1 MRIETITT
9 SRNSPCWCGSGKK
22 YKKCH
27 MILDQKKEFF
37 TKDRNKSLNRGIIF
51 KSEEQIE
58 GIRKSCQLTKNLLD
72 MVEERISEGVTTN
85 EINEWVHNETISKGA
100 IPAPLNYGR
109 GQGRLKMPFPKSV
122 CTSVNDVICHGIPN
136 DRELKNG
143 DIINVDVTCD
153 LDGFFGD
160 ASRMFIIGEVPDI
173 TRRLVEVTRDCL
185 NIGIEQVRPKIKI
198 GDIGSAIQKHA
209 EKHGFSVVRDFAGHG
224 VGVKFH
230 EPPQILHYG
239 YPGVGETLFE
249 NMTFT
254 IEPMIN
260 MGRYECKILE
270 DGWTAVTLDGSLSA
284 QWEHTL
290 LVTKNGV
297 EVLTQ

>member
-1 MRIETITT
+1 MRIETNSI
-9 SRNSPCWCGSGKK
+9 SRNSPCWCSSGKK

-37 TKDRNKSLNRGIIF
+37 TKERNKTLDRGILI
-51 KSEEQIE
+51 KTEGQIE
-58 GIRKSCQLTKNLLD
+58 GIRKSCKLTKNLLD
-72 MVEERISEGVTTN
+72 MVEDRISEGVSTN
-85 EINEWVHNETISKGA
+85 EINQWVHEETLSKGA

-122 CTSVNDVICHGIPN
+122 CTSVNDVICHGIP
-136 DRELKNG
+136 DDKVLHNG
-143 DIINVDVTCD
+143 DIINVDVTCN

-160 ASRMFIIGEVPDI
+160 ASRMFIIGEVPAE
-173 TRRLVEVTRDCL
+173 TRKLVEVTRECL
-185 NIGIEQVRPKIKI
+185 NLGIEQVRPKCRL
-198 GDIGSAIQKHA
+198 GDIGNAIQKHA
-209 EKHGFSVVRDFAGHG
+209 EKQGFSVVRDFAGHG

-230 EPPQILHYG
+230 EPPQVLHYG
-239 YPGVGETLFE
+239 YPGEGDTLFE

-260 MGRYECKILE
+260 MGSYECKILE
-270 DGWTAVTLDGSLSA
+270 DGWTAVTSDGSLSA

-290 LVTKNGV
+290 LVTKKGV
-297 EVLTQ
+297 DVLTQ

>member
-1 MRIETITT
+1 MKIELNSI
-9 SRNSPCWCGSGKK
+9 SRNSPCWCGSEKK

-27 MILDQKKEFF
+27 MVLDQKKEFF
-37 TKDRNKSLNRGIIF
+37 TNKTKTINRGIII

-58 GIRKSCQLTKNLLD
+58 GIRRSCKLTKDILN

-85 EINEWVHNETISKGA
+85 EIDEWVHKETLSNGA

-109 GQGRLKMPFPKSV
+109 GQGRNRMPFPKSV
-122 CTSVNDVICHGIPN
+122 CTSVNEVICHGIPN
-136 DRELKNG
+136 ATELSNG
-143 DIINVDVTCD
+143 DIVNVDVTCN
-153 LDGFFGD
+153 LEGFFGD
-160 ASRMFIIGEVPDI
+160 ASRMFIIGEVPDE
-173 TRRLVEVTRDCL
+173 TRKLVKVTQECL
-185 NIGIEQVRPKIKI
+185 NLGIEQVKPKIKI
-198 GDIGSAIQKHA
+198 GDIGSVIQKHA
-209 EKHGFSVVRDFAGHG
+209 EKNGFSVVRDFAGHG
-224 VGVKFH
+224 VGVNFH

-239 YPGVGETLFE
+239 NSGVGETLYE

-260 MGRYECKILE
+260 IGNYECKILE

-297 EVLTQ
+297 EILT